1 MDLSSLYSRF
11 NPSEQSEGKLPPVHL
26 WNPPFCGDI
35 DIQIDREGLW
45 FHEGTRITRQP
56 LVNLFSSV
64 LKREA
69 DEYFLVTPA
78 EKCRI
83 QVKVAPLRVIHGSV
97 LNAKTPEQALELST
111 EQGLRLVRNVYYQLA
126 EYLEPLEDLNTKVH
140 NPEGSPLTEDT
151 LGIRSNGTFFVL
163 ET

>member
-1 MDLSSLYSRF
+1 
-11 NPSEQSEGKLPPVHL
+11 
-26 WNPPFCGDI
+26 
-35 DIQIDREGLW
+35 
-45 FHEGTRITRQP
+45 
-56 LVNLFSSV
+56 
-64 LKREA
+64 
-69 DEYFLVTPA
+69 VTPA

-111 EQGLRLVRNVYYQLA
+111 EQGLRVHVNEQHPIKLRQVDDEAYPIVHARNEIDALLVRNVYYQLA